1 MSSIDEK
8 RVYSATEGKTDVFV
22 ATGAGVARV
31 ECSGDHVGGFGLVH
45 RCVARDIAA
54 EGNRLAVATDEDV
67 LVWNGDAFEGTGFG
81 PATERRSAPQAV
93 GQSPTTERSEAPQA
107 AGCNPATAVGYHDS
121 GLIVASAGTDQIA
134 EYTEGEWRVLTTES
148 DAIDVRAID
157 GDLFAAASGVYRRS
171 NGMDGGQIEPVGLN
185 DARDV
190 STAPIPLVA
199 TASGLYQLKNGWEI
213 VLDGDVTL
221 IESDGTR
228 THAASDDGLYAR
240 TENGDWER
248 IELPVEEQIAGVG
261 YGESVYAVTVDGTFL
276 LNTADGWQTRSLGL
290 PDVCGLAVPDPER
303 KSV

>member
-22 ATGAGVARV
+22 ATSAGVARV
-31 ECSGDHVGGFGLVH
+31 ECSGDLVGEFGLVH
-45 RCVARDIAA
+45 RGVARDIAA

-67 LVWNGDAFEGTGFG
+67 LVWNGDAFDGTGFG
-81 PATERRSAPQAV
+81 PVTERNNVPQAT
-93 GQSPTTERSEAPQA
+93 GHSPV
-107 AGCNPATAVGYHDS
+107 TAVGYHDS
-121 GLIVASAGTDQIA
+121 RLIAAGAGTDRIA
-134 EYTEGEWRVLTTES
+134 EYTDDEWRVLTTEE
-148 DAIDVRAID
+148 IDVRAID
-157 GDLFAAASGVYRRS
+157 GNLFAAASGVYRRS
-171 NGMDGGQIEPVGLN
+171 NGMGQGQGQGQIEPVGLN

-190 STAPIPLVA
+190 STAVVPLVA
-199 TASGLYQLKNGWEI
+199 TANGLYQLKNGWEI
-213 VLDGDVTL
+213 VLDGDMTL

-228 THAASDDGLYAR
+228 THAVSDDGLYTR

-248 IELPVEEQIAGVG
+248 VEPPIEEQIAGVG

-276 LNTADGWQTRSLGL
+276 LNTGDGWQTRSLGL